1 MREETPREREGE
13 RNIRWEVRGG
23 EWGVKVEGRGNN
35 DPGKDGGS
43 REEKN
48 ALEMGR
54 EVGYEEMMIQEK
66 DYTRNQM
73 RG

>member
-1 MREETPREREGE
+1 MEEQRGQKPKRPWTLPRTFAGRNPERERGREEYKMGGE
-13 RNIRWEVRGG
+13 GG

-54 EVGYEEMMIQEK
+54 I
-66 DYTRNQM
+66 
-73 RG
+73 